1 MKIKLSQIEIQTT
14 QEKQLL
20 DITEEV
26 GKAVQASGVKQG
38 MVFILTLHTS
48 SGIIITEGLD
58 CLEADVL
65 KHLETLA
72 PDQGNYLHNR
82 YLDIDGRV
90 AFNAGAHLKSILGG
104 YHAFFPIAKGK
115 LVKGSRQRIFF
126 AEYDGPLAR
135 TYCVQVMGE

>member
-26 GKAVQASGVKQG
+26 EKAVQASGVKQG

-48 SGIIITEGLD
+48 SGIIVTEGLD

-65 KHLETLA
+65 NHLETLA

-82 YLDIDGRV
+82 YLEGDGRV

-104 YHAFFPIAKGK
+104 YHAFFPIEKGRI
-115 LVKGSRQRIFF
+115 VKGSRQRVFF

-135 TYCVQVMGE
+135 TYCIQVMGE

>member
-26 GKAVQASGVKQG
+26 EKAVQASKVKQG

-48 SGIIITEGLD
+48 SGIIVTEGLD

-65 KHLETLA
+65 NHLEALA

-82 YLDIDGRV
+82 YLEIDGRV

-115 LVKGSRQRIFF
+115 IVKGSRQRIFF

>member
-14 QEKQLL
+14 KEKQLL
-20 DITEEV
+20 DITEKV

-48 SGIIITEGLD
+48 SGIIVTEGLD

-104 YHAFFPIAKGK
+104 YHAFFPIAKSK

>member
-14 QEKQLL
+14 KEKELL
-20 DITEEV
+20 DVTEAVE
-26 GKAVQASGVKQG
+26 KAVHQSGVKQG

-48 SGIIITEGLD
+48 SGIIVTEGLD

-65 KHLETLA
+65 NHLEALA

-82 YLDIDGRV
+82 YLEIDGRV

-104 YHAFFPIAKGK
+104 YNAFFPVDKGK

-126 AEYDGPLAR
+126 AEFDGPLAR